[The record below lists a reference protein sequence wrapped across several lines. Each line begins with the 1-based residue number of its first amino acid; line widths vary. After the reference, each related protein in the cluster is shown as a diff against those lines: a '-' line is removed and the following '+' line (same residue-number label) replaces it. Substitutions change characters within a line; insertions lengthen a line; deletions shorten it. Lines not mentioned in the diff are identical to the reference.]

1 MAMCCYYHLRLINR
15 LLPIMTQS
23 THCNQMVTHSPPSLR
38 IELAKSPK
46 AWKAKSEKTPQS
58 GLPGGWFAS
67 PSSIFE
73 KRIGGGGKRGNR
85 DNRKGGEQNSTN
97 AGVRHGKWEEDDR
110 LREFANALNA
120 LEEVRDSW
128 NCPKARRATTRCPGG
143 LSLSHAA

>member
-85 DNRKGGEQNSTN
+85 DKRKGGEQNSTN
-97 AGVRHGKWEEDDR
+97 AGIRPATGLLHVRPQHFPTH
-110 LREFANALNA
+110 LLY
-120 LEEVRDSW
+120 
-128 NCPKARRATTRCPGG
+128 
-143 LSLSHAA
+143 LSQVHAIRF